1 MLTDTHAHLDFP
13 DFASDFDAVLA
24 RAEAAGVHRIITIGT
39 TVEGSH
45 RAVALAERHR
55 NVFATVGIHP
65 GQAHETNPDFIP
77 QLRTLARSPRVV
89 AIGEIGR
96 DHHRLPSILQPGP
109 DADIATQDQ
118 AIKDAQASVFAQ
130 QLTLAAELGLN
141 VVIHER
147 DAWDDTLA
155 QLAPYHGRLRAVFHC
170 FGKSPQHARQL
181 LAHNHLVSFT
191 GIVTFKN
198 AAVVQEQAG
207 FRDIGRKVGHMFEC
221 GNRDDSIIFLRVID
235 IAGIGIERANAIVP
249 RFIVIH
255 IRGRLDHVV
264 NYVLGLVSNVVEC
277 ARADLQE
284 MTAGRQL
291 RSRRYLAMHPA
302 FQEIRDAREEGQA
315 LAVAFHQGRVDSL
328 FLG

>member
-198 AAVVQEQAG
+198 AAVVQETARSLPAG
-207 FRDIGRKVGHMFEC
+207 TFMFETDC
-221 GNRDDSIIFLRVID
+221 PFLAPVPHRGKRAEPGQVRII
-235 IAGIGIERANAIVP
+235 AQ
-249 RFIVIH
+249 H
-255 IRGRLDHVV
+255 I
-264 NYVLGLVSNVVEC
+264 
-277 ARADLQE
+277 ADLRSQSLE
-284 MTAGRQL
+284 ELALQTEATANNFFRF
-291 RSRRYLAMHPA
+291 SPSP
-302 FQEIRDAREEGQA
+302 DCP
-315 LAVAFHQGRVDSL
+315 
-328 FLG
+328 